1 MTGAFFLLFCG
12 AAVAALAAMADA
24 FTGFILHRVKKRA
37 DRMRRNG

>member
-24 FTGFILHRVKKRA
+24 FTGFVLYRTKKRA
-37 DRMRRNG
+37 DRMRRHG

>member
-1 MTGAFFLLFCG
+1 MTGAFIMLFCG

-24 FTGFILHRVKKRA
+24 FTGFVLYRAEKRA